1 MQGRVVIES
10 IASAVLGRNPLGD
23 PAVRSVAVYLP
34 PGYEQDSERG
44 RRYPSIYLLAGF
56 NGRGTMFLNDAPW
69 DDNIAQR
76 LDRLIASG
84 AIEPMIV
91 VMPDCLTRYGG
102 SQYLNSSA
110 TGRYEDH
117 LLQEVI
123 PLIDGRYRTVDRRDC
138 RAVLGK
144 SSGGYGALMLS
155 MRHPEIFGL
164 AASHSGDMYFECCYK
179 PAFLRTVREIAGLG
193 GLESLLNNLHTIR
206 PRDAGYHAAVN
217 TIAMASCYSP
227 NPASPYGFDLPFNLD
242 TGELD
247 DTVWRRWLEWDPVHL
262 AQRYRQALGSLR
274 LIYLDAGSADEFNLQ
289 YGARIFCS
297 RLKSLGIAFVHEE
310 FNDSHLNIPYRFDV
324 SLAAISNAMGQAC

>member
-1 MQGRVVIES
+1 
-10 IASAVLGRNPLGD
+10 
-23 PAVRSVAVYLP
+23 
-34 PGYEQDSERG
+34 
-44 RRYPSIYLLAGF
+44 
-56 NGRGTMFLNDAPW
+56 MFLNDAPW

-76 LDRLIASG
+76 MDRLIDSA
-84 AIEPMIV
+84 AIQPMIV

-110 TGRYEDH
+110 TGQYEDH

-123 PLIDGRYRTVDRRDC
+123 PLIDGRYRTFDSRDC

-144 SSGGYGALMLS
+144 SSRGYGALLLA
-155 MRHPEIFGL
+155 MRHPEMFGL
-164 AASHSGDMYFECCYK
+164 AASHSGDMYFEGCYK
-179 PAFLRTVREIAGLG
+179 PAFLRTVREIARLG
-193 GLESLLNNLHTIR
+193 GLESLLTNLHTIR

-227 NPASPYGFDLPFNLD
+227 NPDSPHGFDLPFDLE

-247 DTVWRRWLEWDPVHL
+247 ETVWRRWLEWDPVHL

-297 RLKSLGIAFVHEE
+297 RLKSLDIAFVHEE

-324 SLAAISNAMGQAC
+324 SLAAISNAMAQAR